1 MVQRHLPRRIN
12 VKVPM
17 RSIRKHTLFL
27 AGLVIFSLAVLFPT
41 FFPSETPSGYPFKKM
56 RLGLDLR
63 GGSYLILGVK
73 TDEAIKSHLSS
84 IATNIRAELKEK
96 KLGVLRTKQ
105 VGADQIQIQFI
116 SATHIE
122 SAKEYIKSNYK
133 ELLLDQETQEATLS
147 YRMQPAART
156 EYQRNAVTQA
166 IETIRNRVDQ
176 FGVAEP
182 TIQKSGEDR
191 LMVQLPEI
199 TNIEEVKKTL
209 GSVAKLDFR
218 LVANEKTP
226 SSQTITLPSKA
237 GGTVTLEDEVLMSGD
252 AIDNAQVEINPR
264 TNEVEVSLKLNSF
277 GAQTF
282 ARITTENQGRSLA
295 IILDGR
301 VQSYPR
307 INEPIR
313 EGRAVI
319 NGGFTKQEAKQ
330 LSIVLRSGALPA
342 PLTFE
347 EERTVGATLGAD
359 SISKGVKASL
369 VGVLFTI
376 GFVILYYKKSGVIAV
391 CCLVI
396 NILIL
401 LAGLS
406 LLGATL
412 TLPGIAGF
420 ALTVSMS
427 VDSNVIIF
435 ERIREE
441 LRSGA
446 SARAAIAAGFDR
458 AFITIMDSNLTTLIT
473 GVVLMLFGIGPIKGF
488 AVTLCM
494 GILTSLYTALYAC
507 KAGFDSF
514 ELKNAKGQLSI

>member
-1 MVQRHLPRRIN
+1 MKN
-12 VKVPM
+12 YK
-17 RSIRKHTLFL
+17 KHGIIIAVISVLML
-27 AGLVIFSLAVLFPT
+27 AILFPT
-41 FFPSETPSGYPFKKM
+41 FFPEETPAGYPFKKM

-73 TDEAIKSHLSS
+73 TDEALKSHLST
-84 IATNIRAELKEK
+84 IATNLRSELREK
-96 KLGVLRTKQ
+96 KLGVLRARQ
-105 VGADQIQIQFI
+105 IGQNQIQVQLA
-116 SATHIE
+116 S
-122 SAKEYIKSNYK
+122 SNSLDGVKEFVKTNYK
-133 ELLLDQETQEATLS
+133 ELELDKEGLTPNDPTLT
-147 YRMQPAART
+147 YKITGTAEK
-156 EYQRNAVTQA
+156 EYHKNAVSQA

-218 LVANEKTP
+218 LVANENTP
-226 SSQTITLPSKA
+226 ASTTITLPSKA

-252 AIDNAQVEINPR
+252 AIESAQVEVNPR
-264 TNEVEVSLKLNSF
+264 SNEIEVSLKLNSY

-282 ARITTENQGRSLA
+282 ARITSENQGRHLA

-319 NGGFTKQEAKQ
+319 NGGFSKEEAKQ

-359 SISKGVKASL
+359 SISKGVKASMIGI
-369 VGVLFTI
+369 VFTLA
-376 GFVILYYKKSGVIAV
+376 FVVLYYKKAGVLAV
-391 CCLVI
+391 FCLLL

-401 LAGLS
+401 LASLS

-412 TLPGIAGF
+412 TLPGIAGL
-420 ALTVSMS
+420 ALTISMS
-427 VDSNVIIF
+427 IDSNVIIF

-446 SARAAIAAGFDR
+446 SIKSAIFSGFER
-458 AFITIMDSNLTTLIT
+458 AFVTIVDSNLTTLLT
-473 GVVLMLFGIGPIKGF
+473 GVVLMLFGTGPIKGF
-488 AVTLCM
+488 AVTLNL
-494 GILTSLYTALYAC
+494 GILSSMFTALYAC
-507 KAGFDSF
+507 KLGFEAF
-514 ELKNAKGQLSI
+514 ELKNSKGELSI